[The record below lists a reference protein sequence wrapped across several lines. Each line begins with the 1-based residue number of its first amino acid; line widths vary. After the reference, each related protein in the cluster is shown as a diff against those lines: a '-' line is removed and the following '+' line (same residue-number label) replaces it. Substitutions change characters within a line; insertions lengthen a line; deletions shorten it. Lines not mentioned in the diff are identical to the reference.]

1 MTKKKLGYF
10 LLIIS
15 GIVAI
20 IALIISKPII
30 QDETYHH
37 FSDGKTIFGI
47 PNFWNVMSNLPFL
60 FVGIFGLLKLGNK
73 SSLKTSYRIF
83 FIGVSLVA
91 FGSGYYHLQP
101 NSDTL
106 VWDRLPMTIAFMAL
120 FSIIISIFISKKTG
134 KKLLLPLL
142 IIGLFSVYYWKTN
155 GDLRLYAFVQFYPML
170 AIPII
175 LIFFKGT
182 QKTSG
187 YWYLLATYLI
197 AKFLEHFDAEIHHF
211 FGVIS
216 GHSLKHVAA
225 AIGLYIL
232 LKSDS
237 TKATSS
243 STLR

>member
-1 MTKKKLGYF
+1 MSKKRIGCF
-10 LLIIS
+10 LLGLTGII
-15 GIVAI
+15 AI
-20 IALIISKPII
+20 IALIISKPIL
-30 QDETYHH
+30 QDEAYHD
-37 FSDGKTIFGI
+37 FSDGDTIFSI
-47 PNFWNVMSNLPFL
+47 SNFWNVMSNLPFL
-60 FVGIFGLLKLGNK
+60 IVGVFGLIKLKEIN
-73 SSLKTSYRIF
+73 SLKTSYSIF

-120 FSIIISIFISKKTG
+120 FSIIISIFISQKIG
-134 KKLLLPLL
+134 KKLLFPLL
-142 IIGLFSVYYWKTN
+142 IIGLFSVYYWTIS

-182 QKTSG
+182 RKTSG
-187 YWYLLATYLI
+187 YWYLLAAYLI
-197 AKFLEHFDAEIHHF
+197 AKLLEHFDAEIHHF

-216 GHSLKHVAA
+216 GHSLKHIAA

-232 LKSDS
+232 LKSNS
-237 TKATSS
+237 TKVTSS
-243 STLR
+243 STLQ